1 MEEARQT
8 TVTMSDAELA
18 QFKAFQEAKA
28 KEAAEVQKKQMRTDY
43 REMVDDALYV
53 MIPQLKDL
61 SNILSNFKKKV
72 FEEFSTILDLKS
84 EIFKVEKGEDMENY
98 SHTFT
103 DSKGRLRLVLG
114 HYVIDD
120 YLDTV
125 EEGIAKV
132 NAYIQSLARDEA
144 SEALVKLLSKALSKD
159 SKGTLKAQRVIQ
171 LRNIA
176 DQIGAPELIEGV
188 KIIMDSYRPQ
198 KSRTYLKA
206 YIKNK
211 ETGAWDQ
218 LPLGMTEA

>member
-1 MEEARQT
+1 MEEARQI

-61 SNILSNFKKKV
+61 SNTLSNFKKKV

-103 DSKGRLRLVLG
+103 DSKGRFRLVLG

-132 NAYIQSLARDEA
+132 NAYIQSLARDEE

-159 SKGTLKAQRVIQ
+159 SKGTLKAQRVVQ